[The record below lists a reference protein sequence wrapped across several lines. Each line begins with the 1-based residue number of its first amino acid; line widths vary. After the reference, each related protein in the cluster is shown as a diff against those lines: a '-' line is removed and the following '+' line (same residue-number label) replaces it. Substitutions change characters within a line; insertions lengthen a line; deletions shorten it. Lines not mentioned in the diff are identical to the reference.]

1 MMPKETVLITGANR
15 GLGLELARQYAA
27 AGCRV
32 LACSRGPDE
41 PPPLTGDVAW
51 HTLDTGNEDS
61 IATLARDLQAGAV
74 DILINNAAR
83 RGDTRGL
90 DTLSTEDFLATLRVN
105 TLGPLLMVKAFRP
118 HLERGRRRIVANISS
133 RAGSVAEGLDADGDY
148 AYRCSKAAL
157 NIATAKLAF
166 DYGLIFL
173 ALHPGWVKTD
183 MGGPEAEVPVALSAQ
198 GLRARIHAARSQD
211 SGSFFN
217 FEGSRISW

>member
-1 MMPKETVLITGANR
+1 MGKETVLITGANR

-27 AGCRV
+27 AGYRV
-32 LACSRGPDE
+32 LACSRGPEE
-41 PPPLTGDVAW
+41 PPAIAGAVTWLA
-51 HTLDTGNEDS
+51 LDTGNEDS
-61 IATLARDLQAGAV
+61 IATLARDLDVEAV

-83 RGDTRGL
+83 RGDTGGL

-166 DYGLIFL
+166 DFGLIFL

-183 MGGPEAEVPVALSAQ
+183 MGGPEAEVPLAQSAQ
-198 GLRARIHAARSQD
+198 GLRAVIDHATLNM
-211 SGSFFN
+211 SGSFRDFN
-217 FEGSRISW
+217 GNRIAW